1 MIELL
6 PALLCITIM
15 CYIIY
20 LEITNPKYGR
30 DIFVDLSITIIVLIV
45 AIYSIYEYQFD
56 FSKTICQL
64 YLGLISIGCFYI
76 GLVFYH
82 ENHPKEVENKTVEEN
97 NEKAEI
103 EESKQND

>member
-1 MIELL
+1 MLFAFSL
-6 PALLCITIM
+6 
-15 CYIIY
+15 
-20 LEITNPKYGR
+20 
-30 DIFVDLSITIIVLIV
+30 IIVLIV

-82 ENHPKEVENKTVEEN
+82 EKHPKEVENKTVEEN